1 MNKLMMVAGAAMVGA
16 MVTGC
21 ATSGLTEDAQKDVNT
36 ALWYD
41 NATLLVD
48 ANDPDLTADAT
59 TKIPQ
64 IDGPLNTVKDIIAI
78 VPTWIV
84 AHVEKKHFNNCYME
98 SAKAIN
104 AGGDGADLVVKG
116 EAFKTALLMDTF
128 ANEKSQAEAAA
139 KAVDYAN
146 NQIYPFQK
154 AREAGDAEC
163 KEFFADASRK
173 QWDSKT
179 DEFVAK
185 IRNCVSK
192 ADNEDAAKAG
202 VAKLCKEMGV
212 RDIDWKQVDARLAGD
227 VEKLKA
233 ALVAVTT
240 ALSDTNLATKI
251 AAGSFGAEIVPGTS
265 AKETLAAIDRTRKQ
279 LEVTIRLIGYL
290 MKSVVVDA

>member
-1 MNKLMMVAGAAMVGA
+1 MNKLMMVAGAAMIGA

-21 ATSGLTEDAQKDVNT
+21 ATSGLKEEAKNDVIT

-59 TKIPQ
+59 TKIPS
-64 IDGPLNTVKDIIAI
+64 IDGPLNTVKDIIAL
-78 VPTWIV
+78 VPMWTV
-84 AHVEKKHFNNCYME
+84 ARVEEMHFENCYME

-104 AGGDGADLVVKG
+104 AGADGADLVVKG

-128 ANEKSQAEAAA
+128 ANEKSLAEASA

-154 AREAGDAEC
+154 ARDAGDAKC

-173 QWDSKT
+173 QWNTKT

-185 IRNCVSK
+185 IRDCVNK
-192 ADNEDAAKAG
+192 ADNEAAAKAG

-212 RDIDWKQVDARLAGD
+212 RDVDWKRVAVRLAGD
-227 VEKLKA
+227 LEKLNA
-233 ALVAVTT
+233 ALIAVTT
-240 ALSDTNLATKI
+240 ALSDADLATKI
-251 AAGSFGAEIVPGTS
+251 AAGAFGAEIVPGTS

-279 LEVTIRLIGYL
+279 LEVSIRLIGWL
-290 MKSVVVDA
+290 MKSVVI

>member
-1 MNKLMMVAGAAMVGA
+1 MNKLMMVASAAMVGA

-21 ATSGLTEDAQKDVNT
+21 ATSGLTEDAKKDVNT

-59 TKIPQ
+59 TKIPS
-64 IDGPLNTVKDIIAI
+64 IDGPLNTVKDIIAL
-78 VPTWIV
+78 VPMWTV
-84 AHVEKKHFNNCYME
+84 ARVEEKHFDNCYME

-104 AGGDGADLVVKG
+104 AGADGADLVVKG

-128 ANEKSQAEAAA
+128 ADEKSQADAAA

-163 KEFFADASRK
+163 KAFFADASRN
-173 QWDSKT
+173 QWDAKT

-192 ADNEDAAKAG
+192 ADDEAAAKAG
-202 VAKLCKEMGV
+202 IAKLCKEMGV
-212 RDIDWKQVDARLAGD
+212 RDVDWKQVAARLKGD
-227 VEKLKA
+227 SEKLQT
-233 ALVAVTT
+233 ALTAVTT
-240 ALSDTNLATKI
+240 ALADRDLAMKI
-251 AAGSFGAEIVPGTS
+251 AAASFGAEIVPGTS
-265 AKETLAAIDRTRKQ
+265 AKETLGAIDRTKKQ
-279 LEVTIRLIGYL
+279 LEVSIRLIGWL
-290 MKSVVVDA
+290 MKSVVI

>member
-21 ATSGLTEDAQKDVNT
+21 ATSGLKEEAKNEVNT

-59 TKIPQ
+59 TKIPS

-78 VPTWIV
+78 VPMWTV
-84 AHVEKKHFNNCYME
+84 ARVEEKHFENCYMQ
-98 SAKAIN
+98 SSQAIN
-104 AGGDGADLVVKG
+104 AGADDADLVVKG

-128 ANEKSQAEAAA
+128 ADEKSQADAAA

-154 AREAGDAEC
+154 AREAGNAEC
-163 KEFFADASRK
+163 KAFFADASRK
-173 QWDSKT
+173 QWDAKT

-185 IRNCVSK
+185 IRNCVNK
-192 ADNEDAAKAG
+192 AENNEAAAKAAK
-202 VAKLCKEMGV
+202 AKLCKEMGV
-212 RDIDWKQVDARLAGD
+212 RDVDWKQVATRLAGD
-227 VEKLKA
+227 LQKLQS
-233 ALVAVTT
+233 ALTTVTT
-240 ALSDTNLATKI
+240 ALADADLATKI
-251 AAGSFGAEIVPGTS
+251 AAASFGAEIVPGTS
-265 AKETLAAIDRTRKQ
+265 AKETLGAIDRTKKQ
-279 LEVTIRLIGYL
+279 LEVSIRLVGWL
-290 MKSVVVDA
+290 MKSVVI